1 MTSYIRWIP
10 SFRITQ
16 EHRKKHFCLQQWLN
30 ANVQGVVLERHLIFP
45 RRTLLAS
52 NCSQFMRTLKLDVV
66 CVYLLTFGR
75 FLSHVL
81 EHPWIQQKF
90 FASWASFDK
99 TSYHPPSLSI
109 LSLTSFSMSRSC
121 SETLHK
127 HYTSMHIVHSI
138 PEFTNCMSSLCLL
151 FPFS

>member
-30 ANVQGVVLERHLIFP
+30 ANVQGVVLERHPIFP

-99 TSYHPPSLSI
+99 TSYHPPSSASALRKCSWCLKWIHFKCVSSNLFLKSLESVPVFWTALSCW
-109 LSLTSFSMSRSC
+109 S
-121 SETLHK
+121 
-127 HYTSMHIVHSI
+127 VVG
-138 PEFTNCMSSLCLL
+138 
-151 FPFS
+151 